1 MHGRSNLNNIEMAYA
16 RQVKF
21 ATYMLIVHVLNNI
34 TLNSSKQCVRL
45 GRIKTYMQKYKHV
58 KGTFLIRI
66 INM

>member
-34 TLNSSKQCVRL
+34 TLNSSKQPVCEVGQNKNL
-45 GRIKTYMQKYKHV
+45 HAKV
-58 KGTFLIRI
+58 
-66 INM
+66 

>member
-34 TLNSSKQCVRL
+34 KLNV
-45 GRIKTYMQKYKHV
+45 
-58 KGTFLIRI
+58 
-66 INM
+66 